1 MSERGSVTVLMAG
14 VVGLGLAVVLG
25 RAAVGQLLVARGT
38 ASAAAD
44 AGALAAAPVT
54 FRPFGASGSAT
65 AEAARF
71 TSANGA
77 RVVRCDCASNS
88 TYADRIVVV
97 EVELNVAVLGRFATT
112 VTATSAA
119 EFRPV
124 ELLGIP

>member
-25 RAAVGQLLVARGT
+25 LAAVGQLLIARAS

-54 FRPFGASGSAT
+54 FRQFGASGSA
-65 AEAARF
+65 ADEARRF
-71 TSANGA
+71 ASANGA
-77 RVVRCDCASNS
+77 RLVRCDCSSNS
-88 TYADRIVVV
+88 TYAARIVIV
-97 EVELNVAVLGRFATT
+97 EVAIDVVVLGRFATT
-112 VTATSAA
+112 VSATSAA
-119 EFRPV
+119 EFLPV